1 MVSNIYERVNMD
13 FDICAVSGINE
24 YLVEDATLGEGDNA
38 EAVTI
43 YKVAAKDENAEPKA
57 FLVLRKNTF
66 EVRTDS
72 KLRDLLREKYE
83 SVMESRYFGKGG
95 IEIVNSG
102 QLTSD
107 EIYDLVRLSYRLTND
122 L

>member
-38 EAVTI
+38 EVVTI

-107 EIYDLVRLSYRLTND
+107 EINDLVRLSYD
-122 L
+122 LSRK

>member
-1 MVSNIYERVNMD
+1 ME
-13 FDICAVSGINE
+13 FDICAVSGVDD
-24 YLVEDATLGEGDNA
+24 YSTEDVTLGEGDDA
-38 EAVTI
+38 EVVTVYKTAV
-43 YKVAAKDENAEPKA
+43 DEPKA
-57 FLVLRKNTF
+57 FLVLRKNTI

-102 QLTSD
+102 QLASD
-107 EIYDLVRLSYRLTND
+107 EINDLIRLSYDMTKGL
-122 L
+122 

>member
-1 MVSNIYERVNMD
+1 MV
-13 FDICAVSGINE
+13 FDLSKITGIGP
-24 YLVEDATLGEGDNA
+24 YDTSVETINSGDNA
-38 EAVTI
+38 EKISVH
-43 YKVAAKDENAEPKA
+43 KVNSHA
-57 FLVLRKNTF
+57 FLVERKNTI

-102 QLTSD
+102 QLSPE
-107 EIYDLVRLSYRLTND
+107 EIADLIRLSYNLTASKTI
-122 L
+122 